1 MEKIYAALIKKEL
14 KTIEEVP
21 EKIRGEVRTIL
32 GGDN

>member
-21 EKIRGEVRTIL
+21 EKIRGEVRNIL